1 MICGLAG
8 KESASNAADLGSI
21 PGLRKSPGEG
31 KGYLLPYSGLENSM
45 DYTAHGAAKS
55 RTQLSN
61 FHIHVESHRYIS
73 EALRIPSCGIYHSY
87 LLNAYLPFPAV
98 QSQRQ
103 GLCLTVSP
111 PYHCQV

>member
-1 MICGLAG
+1 
-8 KESASNAADLGSI
+8 
-21 PGLRKSPGEG
+21 
-31 KGYLLPYSGLENSM
+31 M
-45 DYTAHGAAKS
+45 DYTVHGAAKS
-55 RTQLSN
+55 WAQLRD

-73 EALRIPSCGIYHSY
+73 EALRIPSCGIHHHSH